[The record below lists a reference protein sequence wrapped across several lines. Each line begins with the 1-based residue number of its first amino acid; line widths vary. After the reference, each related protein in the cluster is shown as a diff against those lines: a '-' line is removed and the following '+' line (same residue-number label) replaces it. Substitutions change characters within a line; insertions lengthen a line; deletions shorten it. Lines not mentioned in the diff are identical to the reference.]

1 MKKDVVAGLGEIGKP
16 IFQIIKKVF
25 PVTGFDT
32 NKKLIPKTKKE
43 IDNLNVRFL
52 HICIPFGGE
61 FIGNV
66 KKLVKQ
72 FEPEGI
78 VIHSTI
84 SPNTTKKLQ
93 ADLDIPVVYSATR
106 GVHRRMVKDLK
117 SYVKF
122 FGISNDAP
130 NKKFAISNYKSLM
143 KKCGIKTKQ
152 VSEPITLELSKII
165 CDTSYYGWL
174 INYAQI
180 SKMIA
185 SKYEVDYD
193 EMWSFAEE
201 IHEKLGNRPKMF
213 PGFIGGHCV
222 IPNLELINEKDLEQ
236 INSINK
242 LFKKFLSSTR

>member
-1 MKKDVVAGLGEIGKP
+1 MVGLGEIGSP
-16 IFQIIKKVF
+16 IFKIIKKVF

-43 IDNLNVRFL
+43 IDNLDVRFL
-52 HICIPFGGE
+52 HVCIPFGRE
-61 FIGNV
+61 FIQNV

-122 FGISNDAP
+122 FGISNNAP

-152 VSEPITLELSKII
+152 VSEPITL
-165 CDTSYYGWL
+165 
-174 INYAQI
+174 
-180 SKMIA
+180 
-185 SKYEVDYD
+185 
-193 EMWSFAEE
+193 
-201 IHEKLGNRPKMF
+201 
-213 PGFIGGHCV
+213 
-222 IPNLELINEKDLEQ
+222 
-236 INSINK
+236 
-242 LFKKFLSSTR
+242 